1 MPLVPPSDLDHTPP
15 VDITQSVYWQLERRP
30 GLTSYR
36 LSKRT
41 LIALSWAIE
50 DQFCAPADA
59 PLLFG
64 AFQRVQFYKRAQQR
78 WQHLAATSRHAL
90 VFADFDPGDAPSMP
104 TQVRIGPDEPLA
116 DEWIVVCDSLDLPV
130 VLAAWEVPGQG
141 VVPEIDRLFQA
152 VWTMDPESVR
162 LSSRIL
168 AQIAANHGVGEA
180 APVLYEL
187 ADNPPPAEIRP
198 REASELFSRI
208 VAYLDRFG
216 TRND

>member
-1 MPLVPPSDLDHTPP
+1 MTVPLVPPRELDHTPP
-15 VDITQSVYWQLERRP
+15 ADIASSVYWQLERRP

-50 DQFCAPADA
+50 DQFCAPADS

-64 AFQRVQFYKRAQQR
+64 TFQRTQFYKQAQQR

-90 VFADFDPGDAPSMP
+90 VFADFAESGGRP
-104 TQVRIGPDEPLA
+104 TQVPVPLDAPLA
-116 DEWIVVCDSLDLPV
+116 REWIVVCDSRDLPV
-130 VLAAWEVPGQG
+130 VMAAWELPGQD
-141 VVPEIDRLFQA
+141 VVPESDRIFQA

-168 AQIAANHGVGEA
+168 AQIAANLGVAEA
-180 APVLYEL
+180 VPVLYEL
-187 ADNPPPAEIRP
+187 ADNPPPAEIGP

-208 VAYLDRFG
+208 VAYLDRFAG
-216 TRND
+216 RAD